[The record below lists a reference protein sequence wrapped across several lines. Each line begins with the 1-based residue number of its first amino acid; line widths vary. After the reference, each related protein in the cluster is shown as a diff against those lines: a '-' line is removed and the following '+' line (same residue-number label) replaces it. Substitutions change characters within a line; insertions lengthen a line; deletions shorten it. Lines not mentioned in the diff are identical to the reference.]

1 MSGTGS
7 PGLGVSEALSKLVQA
22 PNTFRRWAMWLLL
35 DLEAGLIKTS
45 RRQTFKEGE
54 KENRNI
60 MKRGRNQEAKN
71 NLETP
76 SKRWR
81 QVVSHAEILS

>member
-45 RRQTFKEGE
+45 RRQTFKEEGE
-54 KENRNI
+54 KKHN
-60 MKRGRNQEAKN
+60 
-71 NLETP
+71 ETWTKP
-76 SKRWR
+76 RS
-81 QVVSHAEILS
+81 